1 MKKLIAA
8 LLMCCSTV
16 AYGQNTV
23 QQPVTE
29 TTYKMNDDGTIKVTL
44 PFTFTYY
51 NKQFTDTWMYDNG
64 VISFLQPGSQ
74 GSLSPWQWYAQ
85 PLNQTNANYYIASLW
100 ADIAPVS
107 ITKYI
112 TQTDGTYMKYTWQNI
127 AEYYSAYGNWRLNTF
142 STTLKND
149 GTIETHYTNINLQTS
164 AIGVGTVGD
173 KNAGEVNQIYYSP
186 CCVATTTAMIP
197 DWTIAGVPPPPPPP
211 PPPTPTS
218 QPEVYVTPQVIEEP
232 TTQPVATTV
241 TVEPETTPV
250 VVTTNTTTV
259 VATAVVQAATESSP
273 ASITTASTIAATT
286 SATSSDSSS
295 NKISV
300 TDAQSIARTNQKN
313 ASQLVNSVVSS
324 SIENSVVQSVNVDT
338 DTNSS
343 NDMVVSNTNTS
354 STSST
359 TNNLTTQSNNSVTDT
374 GTNNAI
380 ATSSSM
386 NLANFARLP
395 GAFAGDTNTESNE
408 NRVISNS
415 DNTEVN
421 SQETKLA
428 ASNSELVNTATDE
441 VNPTSV
447 RSLAANNVPAKQVE
461 EEQEKKNVEIA
472 DMNKDSSV
480 SELASFGVRLTE
492 LQVLPIG
499 YNIYLAAVLKDAPFY
514 APKAIYRNQT
524 VVDNAPAQRLL
535 QFASDAKFDQMVSQ
549 QYGEK

>member
-16 AYGQNTV
+16 AYGQTTV
-23 QQPVTE
+23 QQPATE
-29 TTYKMNDDGTIKVTL
+29 TTHQMGDDGSIKVTL

-64 VISFLQPGSQ
+64 VISFVDPTMP

-85 PLNQTNANYYIASLW
+85 PFNQVNANYYIASLW

-107 ITKYI
+107 ATKYI
-112 TQTDGTYMKYTWQNI
+112 TSTDGTYMKYTWQDI
-127 AEYYSAYGNWRLNTF
+127 AEYYSAWGNWRLNTF

-211 PPPTPTS
+211 EPVVAQPDPYVAPTVVEEIVAEAAPA
-218 QPEVYVTPQVIEEP
+218 PIVVNEPEP
-232 TTQPVATTV
+232 TVAVVTTTTPVATV
-241 TVEPETTPV
+241 L
-250 VVTTNTTTV
+250 
-259 VATAVVQAATESSP
+259 VQAATESSP
-273 ASITTASTIAATT
+273 ASVTTASIAATT
-286 SATSSDSSS
+286 SAASDSST
-295 NKISV
+295 NKMSIA
-300 TDAQSIARTNQKN
+300 DAQSIARTNQKN
-313 ASQLVNSVVSS
+313 AAQLVNSVVSS
-324 SIENSVVQSVNVDT
+324 SIENSIAQTVTVDN
-338 DTNSS
+338 DTSSS

-354 STSST
+354 STSNLTSLGT
-359 TNNLTTQSNNSVTDT
+359 QYNNSISDTGSTNNIT
-374 GTNNAI
+374 

-395 GAFAGDTNTESNE
+395 GASTGEANNEYSTES
-408 NRVISNS
+408 RIVSNN
-415 DNTEVN
+415 DTIETN
-421 SQETKLA
+421 SQETKLTT
-428 ASNSELVNTATDE
+428 STSDLVNNITDE

-447 RSLAANNVPAKQVE
+447 RSLAANNVPAKQIE

-480 SELASFGVRLTE
+480 SELAMNGVRLTE

-499 YNIYLAAVLKDAPFY
+499 YNIYLAAILKDSAFY

-535 QFASDAKFDQMVSQ
+535 KFASDAKFDQMVSQ
-549 QYGEK
+549 RYGEQK

>member
-16 AYGQNTV
+16 AYGQTTV

-29 TTYKMNDDGTIKVTL
+29 TTHQMNDDGTIKVTL

-74 GSLSPWQWYAQ
+74 GSLIPWQWDAK
-85 PLNQTNANYYIASLW
+85 PFTQTNANYYIASLW

-112 TQTDGTYMKYTWQNI
+112 TQTDGTYMKYIWQDI
-127 AEYYSAYGNWRLNTF
+127 AEYYSAWGNWRLNTF

-173 KNAGEVNQIYYSP
+173 KNAGEYNQIYYSP

-211 PPPTPTS
+211 EVVV
-218 QPEVYVTPQVIEEP
+218 QPEVYVAPQTIEEP
-232 TTQPVATTV
+232 IPEPTVTNVVVAETEPTVVTTAPATTTV
-241 TVEPETTPV
+241 TTTL
-250 VVTTNTTTV
+250 
-259 VATAVVQAATESSP
+259 VQAATESSP
-273 ASITTASTIAATT
+273 ASVTTASIAAT
-286 SATSSDSSS
+286 ATVATSDSSS

-300 TDAQSIARTNQKN
+300 ADAQSIARTNQKN

-324 SIENSVVQSVNVDT
+324 SIENSIVQSVTVDS

-374 GTNNAI
+374 GNNNAI

-395 GAFAGDTNTESNE
+395 GAFVGDTSSESNE
-408 NRVISNS
+408 NRVTSNS
-415 DNTEVN
+415 DSTEVN

-428 ASNSELVNTATDE
+428 TSNSDIVNTVTDE